1 MIWVSFLW
9 ILEFGSNSKN
19 VNVESDA
26 YIVVSIANA
35 TLVLSIGDTV
45 EEASD
50 SGFLDAISSL
60 VSLIGDDSLT

>member
-1 MIWVSFLW
+1 M
-9 ILEFGSNSKN
+9 
-19 VNVESDA
+19 SDA

-50 SGFLDAISSL
+50 SGFLDAISCL